1 MVVSDTDV
9 NAPECEALWTAADG
23 TRCVLA
29 TMRCAPR
36 YEVSLRRGSE
46 VIRER
51 RLFGLATARML
62 AQGWRDVDA
71 YADRA

>member
-1 MVVSDTDV
+1 MAACEVDLS
-9 NAPECEALWTAADG
+9 APESEALWTAADG

-29 TMRCAPR
+29 TMTCAPR
-36 YEVSLRRGSE
+36 YALSLQRGSE

-51 RLFGLATARML
+51 RLFGLATAHML
-62 AQGWRDVDA
+62 AQGWRDVGP